1 MQTHRAA
8 VLLWGLVV
16 IQLLCHQAAAQGGE
30 DPDHDKNLTPEE
42 DPVPYSGAAPGEADP
57 HGQAVDKTEGTT
69 PVAFEKGEV
78 ETLQLGKPVDGY
90 APSTGNKAPPS
101 GHKLLLVADS
111 TDRSITRLTT
121 EDDNSFQWARYN
133 IGNGTNRPI
142 AVEYDR
148 ASDFIYWTT
157 VNGANS
163 AVARTP
169 YEPGPGQRLDGQ
181 MALVPDGIA
190 VDVIS
195 RNLYW
200 TDTGIDKIIVS
211 RLDGS
216 FRKNLITTGL
226 DEPRAIVVDPNAG
239 YMYWTDWGGSAKIE
253 RAALDGTQRSVIVNV
268 GVGQWPNGLA
278 LDKAANR
285 LYWCNGA
292 TGQIWTSGVTGSNP
306 GPTQLF
312 THNNAHVFGMAVD
325 ETYLY
330 WTAWNVPGIHRIGKN
345 LQGYVNLNIPH
356 FQKLHDI
363 HVRTTA
369 NTPTQPNACSAS
381 NGNCTQLCLPVP
393 GGGRTCA
400 CQDGW
405 SLGSDGRTCV
415 SAACLPNPC
424 QNGGKCVGQPQSS
437 SLTLTAYTCTCP
449 PGFSGPRCETND
461 DDCRPTNPCQNGG
474 QCVDGINTFT
484 CRCLSGF
491 SGNRCETNINDC
503 PSTNPCQ
510 NGGQCV
516 DGINSYTCRCT
527 TGFSGDRCQTNIND
541 CPSPNPCQNGG
552 QCVDGINTFT
562 CRCANGFSGSR
573 CQTNINDCP
582 SPNPCQNGGQC
593 VDGINSYTCRCATG
607 FSGNRCETNGDNCPS
622 PNPCQNGG
630 QCVDGI
636 NSYTCRCPD
645 GFWGAHCEI
654 APTTAQTTWATKS
667 VCEPGWFHH
676 EGTCYCLLT
685 SPSTYSEA
693 VRSCADLDLY
703 GRLAVVKRPSTHQ
716 FLLDYV
722 EGEGGGSP
730 WIGIDDG
737 ATEGVWKYVDGDLV
751 SDPFNEWADGTWNSR
766 KKDCVRMSEI
776 FGYDWQ
782 PVPCNTRSSYIC
794 EYPVVPPTDTP
805 NTTPGVIERCEEDTC
820 NQGGICI
827 DGETSY
833 RCYCLPGYLGE
844 HCETETDECDPDPCQ
859 NGGVCTDGQLSYT
872 CTCPHGFAGVNC
884 ELTCPSGFRLFGDQ
898 CYWFSPTAVRNVVAT
913 AETDCDARGARLA
926 CVKSE
931 EEHNFIKM
939 TIATTN
945 RRPHYIGLS
954 DRAVEGTFVHSDGTA
969 LGSFRPFRTNSNVN
983 NHWKDCVIMW
993 PSSSYQWL
1001 YYSCNSRRN
1010 YVCQRGD
1017 PYSLPPIQAFSIK
1030 ERLSRYAC
1038 QRNIRQATV
1047 SLEPPRTQ
1055 DDPAHR
1061 AAHRK
1066 RQVYST
1072 THQEVGRKH
1081 FRRSTKHP
1089 RQQVK
1094 TMLGTRGRAVL
1105 LLWAALTIQLIC
1117 HQAVAHEYSDM
1128 DSSPDETASTITED
1142 VIKAEVVK
1150 GDINSLQLG
1159 KPVDSEYRGTG
1170 AKAPL
1175 PGEKLILV
1183 ADPTSG
1189 TITRLTTSNDNN
1201 FSAGRYTIGGGV
1213 HKMTAVD
1220 YDKKGD
1226 YIYWT
1231 SVNGA
1236 NSQVGRSPYGAGPGN
1251 RLDGEEASE
1260 PAGIAVDVISRNLY
1274 WTDAGTNR
1282 IVVSRLD
1289 GSFRRSLITTGLV
1302 KPRAIVVDP
1311 TAGWIYWIEWGTRPT
1326 INRARLDG
1334 SQRSVIVNIGFGR
1347 RPTGLALD
1355 APANRIFWCIGST
1368 GQIFTSEVTGSNARR
1383 VFTHADSSPSMSGI
1397 AVDEGYLY
1405 WTATNFDGIHTI
1417 GKSLQSHTYGS
1428 VGGLGLTDPQGI
1440 VVRAAY
1446 NTPSLPNACSA
1457 SNGNCAQ
1464 LCLPVPGGGRTCTCQ
1479 DGWSLVSD
1487 GTSCYDNHELTS
1499 CQGSCPLSDITE
1511 ASCVDGFCEC
1521 SGENYQRY
1529 TCLPVVGSCEIRWDS
1544 STAQAAALHDSE
1556 LRKTFSCV
1564 ADDNNQYEVHVLAV
1578 YEGVGPSS
1586 ETGTAEMDVKF
1597 RTGSVSKPLVLVL
1610 SSYEPVNW
1618 VLHLAED
1625 VEVHKVLL
1633 IAYDIDQSDVT
1644 VQSGS
1649 VKEVQRVSGGTG
1661 GAPACAYGKDDG
1673 DCRTVEMLKY
1683 IGREFGPVSS
1693 FTGRYNAS
1701 GWNLKIGQAKQCP
1714 ALTAPTNGR
1723 FDPAYNGETSYRTI
1737 VFFFCDTGYVRNGS
1751 LWAFCHYNGTWD
1763 DPVPTCTPIQCPTL
1777 TAPANGALSPTGA
1790 SSYQNRV
1797 TFTCNSGY
1805 RLFGAASVT
1814 CQADGTWSGDV
1825 PVCAVS
1831 CPTLTAPANGYLYG
1845 ANLYRMSVTFH
1856 CNSGYVRNG
1865 SLVTTCQ
1872 ADGTWTNAAP
1882 TCTPRQC
1889 PTLTAPTNGVL
1900 SPTGAK
1906 SYQDR
1911 ITFTCNSGYQLNG
1924 VSSVTCQA
1932 DGSWSGRVP
1941 TCTASCPT
1949 LTAPL
1954 NGAVSS
1960 TGPHTYRDNV
1970 RFICNP
1976 GYRLN
1981 GASSVTCQADRTWS
1995 HAVPTCFMHYYN
2007 STGNSAARGRLC
2019 TDVLLWALLTAMLV
2033 SRWE

>member
-1 MQTHRAA
+1 MGELSPGKSGLPYPRRTLDCRRKTSNGPILLWLPGNKCIRLTHLPVPCLKRPRLTIDFFLSYINHLLHVVQATMQTHRA
-8 VLLWGLVV
+8 VVLLLWGLVV

-42 DPVPYSGAAPGEADP
+42 DPVPYSGGAPDETDP
-57 HGQAVDKTEGTT
+57 NGQAVDKTEGTT

-101 GHKLLLVADS
+101 GHKLILVADP
-111 TDRSITRLTT
+111 TDRTITRLTT
-121 EDDNSFQWARYN
+121 EDDNSFQWARYDV
-133 IGNGTNRPI
+133 GNGTNRPI
-142 AVEYDR
+142 ALEYDL
-148 ASDFIYWTT
+148 AGDYIYWTT

-163 AVARTP
+163 RVSRSP
-169 YEPGPGQRLDGQ
+169 YETGPGQRLDGQ
-181 MALVPDGIA
+181 TALVPDGIA

-216 FRKNLITTGL
+216 FRRSLITTGL

-312 THNNAHVFGMAVD
+312 THNGAHVFGMAVD

-503 PSTNPCQ
+503 PSPNPCQ

-516 DGINSYTCRCT
+516 DGINTFTCRCLS
-527 TGFSGDRCQTNIND
+527 GFSGNRCETNIND

-562 CRCANGFSGSR
+562 CRCLSGFSGNRCETNINDCPSPNPCQNGGQCVDGINTFTCRCLSGFSGNRCETNINDCPSPNPCQNGGQCVDGINTFTCRCLSGFSGDR
-573 CQTNINDCP
+573 CQTNLNDCP

-607 FSGNRCETNGDNCPS
+607 FSGSRCQTDINDCPSTNPCQNGGQCVDGINTFTCRCATGFSGDRCQTNINDCPS

-630 QCVDGI
+630 QCVDGV

-645 GFWGAHCEI
+645 GFWGQHCEI
-654 APTTAQTTWATKS
+654 APTTAQTTWATRS

-676 EGTCYCLLT
+676 EGTCYCLLM
-685 SPSTYSEA
+685 SLRTYSEA
-693 VRSCADLDLY
+693 ARSCADLDMY

-737 ATEGVWKYVDGDLV
+737 STEGIWKYVDGDLV

-872 CTCPHGFAGVNC
+872 CKCPHGFAGVNC

-1010 YVCQRGD
+1010 YVCQRG
-1017 PYSLPPIQAFSIK
+1017 IK
-1030 ERLSRYAC
+1030 DRPSRYAR
-1038 QRNIRQATV
+1038 QRNIRRATV
-1047 SLEPPRTQ
+1047 DLEPQRTQ
-1055 DDPAHR
+1055 DDPAY
-1061 AAHRK
+1061 
-1066 RQVYST
+1066 RQCIESNET
-1072 THQEVGRKH
+1072 TVQHIK
-1081 FRRSTKHP
+1081 K
-1089 RQQVK
+1089 
-1094 TMLGTRGRAVL
+1094 L
-1105 LLWAALTIQLIC
+1105 
-1117 HQAVAHEYSDM
+1117 
-1128 DSSPDETASTITED
+1128 DENI
-1142 VIKAEVVK
+1142 
-1150 GDINSLQLG
+1150 
-1159 KPVDSEYRGTG
+1159 P
-1170 AKAPL
+1170 
-1175 PGEKLILV
+1175 
-1183 ADPTSG
+1183 
-1189 TITRLTTSNDNN
+1189 
-1201 FSAGRYTIGGGV
+1201 
-1213 HKMTAVD
+1213 
-1220 YDKKGD
+1220 
-1226 YIYWT
+1226 
-1231 SVNGA
+1231 
-1236 NSQVGRSPYGAGPGN
+1236 
-1251 RLDGEEASE
+1251 EEA
-1260 PAGIAVDVISRNLY
+1260 P
-1274 WTDAGTNR
+1274 
-1282 IVVSRLD
+1282 
-1289 GSFRRSLITTGLV
+1289 
-1302 KPRAIVVDP
+1302 
-1311 TAGWIYWIEWGTRPT
+1311 
-1326 INRARLDG
+1326 
-1334 SQRSVIVNIGFGR
+1334 
-1347 RPTGLALD
+1347 
-1355 APANRIFWCIGST
+1355 ST
-1368 GQIFTSEVTGSNARR
+1368 
-1383 VFTHADSSPSMSGI
+1383 
-1397 AVDEGYLY
+1397 
-1405 WTATNFDGIHTI
+1405 
-1417 GKSLQSHTYGS
+1417 
-1428 VGGLGLTDPQGI
+1428 LG
-1440 VVRAAY
+1440 
-1446 NTPSLPNACSA
+1446 N
-1457 SNGNCAQ
+1457 
-1464 LCLPVPGGGRTCTCQ
+1464 
-1479 DGWSLVSD
+1479 
-1487 GTSCYDNHELTS
+1487 
-1499 CQGSCPLSDITE
+1499 
-1511 ASCVDGFCEC
+1511 
-1521 SGENYQRY
+1521 
-1529 TCLPVVGSCEIRWDS
+1529 
-1544 STAQAAALHDSE
+1544 
-1556 LRKTFSCV
+1556 K
-1564 ADDNNQYEVHVLAV
+1564 
-1578 YEGVGPSS
+1578 
-1586 ETGTAEMDVKF
+1586 
-1597 RTGSVSKPLVLVL
+1597 
-1610 SSYEPVNW
+1610 
-1618 VLHLAED
+1618 
-1625 VEVHKVLL
+1625 
-1633 IAYDIDQSDVT
+1633 
-1644 VQSGS
+1644 
-1649 VKEVQRVSGGTG
+1649 
-1661 GAPACAYGKDDG
+1661 
-1673 DCRTVEMLKY
+1673 
-1683 IGREFGPVSS
+1683 
-1693 FTGRYNAS
+1693 
-1701 GWNLKIGQAKQCP
+1701 
-1714 ALTAPTNGR
+1714 
-1723 FDPAYNGETSYRTI
+1723 
-1737 VFFFCDTGYVRNGS
+1737 
-1751 LWAFCHYNGTWD
+1751 
-1763 DPVPTCTPIQCPTL
+1763 
-1777 TAPANGALSPTGA
+1777 
-1790 SSYQNRV
+1790 
-1797 TFTCNSGY
+1797 
-1805 RLFGAASVT
+1805 
-1814 CQADGTWSGDV
+1814 
-1825 PVCAVS
+1825 
-1831 CPTLTAPANGYLYG
+1831 
-1845 ANLYRMSVTFH
+1845 
-1856 CNSGYVRNG
+1856 
-1865 SLVTTCQ
+1865 
-1872 ADGTWTNAAP
+1872 
-1882 TCTPRQC
+1882 
-1889 PTLTAPTNGVL
+1889 
-1900 SPTGAK
+1900 
-1906 SYQDR
+1906 
-1911 ITFTCNSGYQLNG
+1911 
-1924 VSSVTCQA
+1924 
-1932 DGSWSGRVP
+1932 
-1941 TCTASCPT
+1941 
-1949 LTAPL
+1949 
-1954 NGAVSS
+1954 
-1960 TGPHTYRDNV
+1960 
-1970 RFICNP
+1970 
-1976 GYRLN
+1976 
-1981 GASSVTCQADRTWS
+1981 
-1995 HAVPTCFMHYYN
+1995 
-2007 STGNSAARGRLC
+2007 
-2019 TDVLLWALLTAMLV
+2019 
-2033 SRWE
+2033 